1 MEPVYGP
8 SHGPDAVPTVF
19 GLCFIGVIILIV
31 LAINIIYVIAF
42 CKIFAKAGYHWALGL
57 LMLIPI
63 ANFIM
68 PLILGFGQWPIYREL
83 EAYRQDRQSPPQ
95 SSPPPAG

>member
-1 MEPVYGP
+1 MNTVTYGP
-8 SHGPDAVPTVF
+8 HGPEAAPAVF
-19 GLCFIGVIILIV
+19 GFCFIGVVILIA
-31 LAINIIYVIAF
+31 LAVNIIYVIAF
-42 CKIFAKAGYHWALGL
+42 CKIFGKAGYHWALGL

-83 EAYRQDRQSPPQ
+83 EAYRQGRPAPSQSGAPPQ
-95 SSPPPAG
+95 G

>member
-1 MEPVYGP
+1 METVTYG
-8 SHGPDAVPTVF
+8 SHGPDAAPAVF
-19 GLCFIGVIILIV
+19 GFCFIGVIVLIS

-63 ANFIM
+63 ANIVM

-83 EAYRQDRQSPPQ
+83 DAYRQGRPRSPQPGAPPQ
-95 SSPPPAG
+95 S

>member
-1 MEPVYGP
+1 MKVETVTYGP
-8 SHGPDAVPTVF
+8 SHGPNAAF
-19 GLCFIGVIILIV
+19 GLCFFGVIILIA
-31 LAINIIYVIAF
+31 LAINIVYVIAF

-57 LMLIPI
+57 LMLIPV

-83 EAYRQDRQSPPQ
+83 DAYRQGRQRTPQPGAPPQ
-95 SSPPPAG
+95 S

>member
-1 MEPVYGP
+1 MNTTYHPNVAPG
-8 SHGPDAVPTVF
+8 VF
-19 GLCFIGVIILIV
+19 SFCFVGVIILIA

-42 CKIFAKAGYHWALGL
+42 CKIFAKAGYSWALGL

-68 PLILGFGQWPIYREL
+68 PLVLGFGQWPIYREL
-83 EAYRQDRQSPPQ
+83 EAYRQGRPAPSQPGAPPQ
-95 SSPPPAG
+95 G